1 MKSMPD
7 HSNYQKSVIRR
18 YYDNREQID
27 EQRLSELVTNL
38 YLASEKKREK
48 MWQTAEEIMQRLEVP
63 ESRIAHVVKTGDPA
77 ILAEVVKD
85 LQSGVIQK
93 TPKKGKA
100 GG

>member
-1 MKSMPD
+1 
-7 HSNYQKSVIRR
+7 
-18 YYDNREQID
+18 
-27 EQRLSELVTNL
+27 
-38 YLASEKKREK
+38 